1 LNGKN
6 AQDVALHEL
15 REEFKSAVGTA
26 FKLRVKG
33 RSGERSLSVALGDQV

>member
-1 LNGKN
+1 
-6 AQDVALHEL
+6 VALPEL

-33 RSGERSLSVALGDQV
+33 KSGERTLSVALADQI